1 MKKNIKVSIVMPNYN
16 SSSFLEKTIKS
27 VLKQN
32 FSQWELIIVDDNS
45 DTKTKE
51 FLRKIKKNKKIR
63 IFFLKI
69 NKGAG
74 YCRNLALNKSNSKYV
89 AFLDSDDIW
98 EKNKLRLQ
106 INLMEKYDY
115 DFTYTFYSTFKR
127 NKNKLVNKISTNL
140 KFDYSN
146 FIKNTSI
153 ATSTIIIK
161 KELSKNIKFTSTPIL
176 EDYFFKCQLLK
187 KIKYAYCLNK
197 FLTKYRIRNNSLQ
210 SNKLRNFYWLWLIN
224 SKYNK
229 LNFFDN
235 LLSVLSVSVNSI
247 KKYGFK

>member
-1 MKKNIKVSIVMPNYN
+1 MKKNPKISIVLPNYN
-16 SSSFLEKTIKS
+16 SFPFINETISS
-27 VLKQN
+27 VLNQSYKN
-32 FSQWELIIVDDNS
+32 WELIIVDDNS

-51 FLRKIKKNKKIR
+51 FLRKIKKNKKIK

-127 NKNKLVNKISTNL
+127 NQNKLVNKISTNL